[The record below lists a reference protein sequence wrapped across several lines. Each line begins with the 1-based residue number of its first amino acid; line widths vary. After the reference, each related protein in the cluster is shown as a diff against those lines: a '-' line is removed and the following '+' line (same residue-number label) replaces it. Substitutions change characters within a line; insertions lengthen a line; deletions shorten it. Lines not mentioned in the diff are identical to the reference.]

1 MERAR
6 RKKMKRT
13 HNHRSHRSSFKSSLF
28 LIWSFSSSKNALLQS
43 PFKILRTI
51 SQHRQNHHLY
61 NKVFTRAVQYVI
73 TTHKK
78 LENTHNRK
86 MRNTSSKLDKNNYS
100 KAHGKA
106 KKLQQIK
113 CQKFPSLFLTLAFSV
128 DTDRRPMCTL
138 CWQKLGPDQELCL
151 LYSKV
156 ISIWNSTIFL
166 NVVSNMFASIL
177 HILSL
182 TSCSLLLSR
191 TGANLSFL
199 FNRRRVWNWICGY

>member
-13 HNHRSHRSSFKSSLF
+13 HNHWSHRSSFKSSLF

-86 MRNTSSKLDKNNYS
+86 MRNTPSKLDKNNYS
-100 KAHGKA
+100 KATERPRSYNKLNA
-106 KKLQQIK
+106 KNSHR
-113 CQKFPSLFLTLAFSV
+113 CSSLWPFLWTP
-128 DTDRRPMCTL
+128 TDDVCVH
-138 CWQKLGPDQELCL
+138 CADK
-151 LYSKV
+151 
-156 ISIWNSTIFL
+156 N
-166 NVVSNMFASIL
+166 
-177 HILSL
+177 
-182 TSCSLLLSR
+182 
-191 TGANLSFL
+191 
-199 FNRRRVWNWICGY
+199 